1 VHVVVRDARHDVPV
15 RVPDSAFPMARAT
28 DPSDKNGHRPTIHL
42 PSGKKYKGEW
52 SANKMHGA
60 CPLHLA
66 EVPVSST
73 RVV

>member
-1 VHVVVRDARHDVPV
+1 
-15 RVPDSAFPMARAT
+15 MARAA

-60 CPLHLA
+60 CPLL
-66 EVPVSST
+66 PRRGT
-73 RVV
+73 RFVQAHR